1 MARLAGKKFLITG
14 ASGFMGAD
22 FSRAFAR
29 EGADL
34 VLTSRTM
41 SRLEAL
47 AAELRRDYGINVH
60 CVAAD
65 MASNEDMARLAEAA
79 WSAFDDG
86 IDGVLVNGAP
96 SEANLG
102 DIIST
107 PDKEWAAMYEILVW
121 GPMRLLRSLAPKMIG
136 RGRGGS
142 IITVISSTG
151 LNPTPGFDAYGLAKG
166 SLLLLTKY
174 MAREWGHAGIR
185 ANTINPGAI
194 VSVEGEA
201 RMQAIANKTGMLS
214 RVSLGRVGYNSE
226 VVGAAVYL
234 ASDEAGFTSGQLIN
248 IDGGRF

>member
-1 MARLAGKKFLITG
+1 MGRLSGKTFLITG

-22 FSRAFAR
+22 FARAFAR

-34 VLTSRTM
+34 VLTSRTL
-41 SRLEAL
+41 SKLEAV
-47 AAELRRDYGINVH
+47 ADELKRDYGIR
-60 CVAAD
+60 CKCIAA
-65 MASNEDMARLAEAA
+65 NLEDPADPQRLGEESWA
-79 WSAFDDG
+79 AFDG
-86 IDGVLVNGAP
+86 LDGVLINGAP
-96 SEANLG
+96 GAPMQG
-102 DIIST
+102 DILST
-107 PDKEWAAMYEILVW
+107 PDEQWGAMHDLMVW
-121 GPMRLLRSLAPKMIG
+121 GPLRLLRCLAPRMME
-136 RGRGGS
+136 RRRGS

-194 VSVEGEA
+194 VSAEGEEYMMKMA
-201 RMQAIANKTGMLS
+201 EKTGMLN
-214 RVSLGRVGYNSE
+214 RISLGRPGYNAE

-234 ASDEAGFTSGQLIN
+234 ASDESTFTSGQLIN

>member
-1 MARLAGKKFLITG
+1 MSRLAGKTFLITG

-22 FSRAFAR
+22 FARAFAR
-29 EGADL
+29 EGASL
-34 VLTSRTM
+34 VLTSRTL
-41 SRLEAL
+41 SKLEAV
-47 AAELRRDYGINVH
+47 AAELKRDFNSRVA

-65 MASNEDMARLAEAA
+65 MDNAADMQRLAEES
-79 WSAFDDG
+79 WVAFDG
-86 IDGVLVNGAP
+86 LDGVLVNGAP
-96 SEANLG
+96 SAPMQG
-102 DIIST
+102 DILTT
-107 PDKEWAAMYEILVW
+107 PDEQWSAMYELMVW
-121 GPMRLLRSLAPKMIG
+121 GPLRLLRNLAPRMIE
-136 RGRGGS
+136 RRRGS

-194 VSVEGEA
+194 VSVEGEEH
-201 RMQAIANKTGMLS
+201 MQAIANKTGMLN
-214 RVSLGRVGYNSE
+214 RVSLGRVGYNAE

-234 ASDEAGFTSGQLIN
+234 ASDEAAFTSGQLIN